1 MHVAKSVLTGL
12 LLAVTAATATTA
24 VMVSRA
30 DDPHDP
36 VKAPATR
43 ALQPNEITKLPP
55 GTPVPQDS
63 ANVFRRG
70 QFEILPAGSV
80 PQVCGVEAPSGAK
93 QIKVEVSEAT
103 DAQKFANHGLYVVPP
118 YVPAGWALTEAHAE
132 TVLWSDGSRTDSL
145 FALQYERSGYFPIT
159 LTRQVQR
166 TDCPIQLVNYSGD
179 ANESYT
185 LSEVKGIPAVVQ
197 HQAPGKPSQV
207 ELAVRVLEGSTLT
220 IVQGRAIDIDE
231 LMQTASALVKGARP

>member
-36 VKAPATR
+36 VKVPATS
-43 ALQPNEITKLPP
+43 ALQPNQIAKVPL
-55 GTPVPQDS
+55 GTPVPQAS
-63 ANVFRRG
+63 ANVYRHGR
-70 QFEILPAGSV
+70 FEILPAGSV
-80 PQVCGVEAPSGAK
+80 PAVCGVEAPTGAK

-103 DAQKFANHGLYVVPP
+103 DAQKFATHGVYVVPP
-118 YVPAGWALTEAHAE
+118 YVPAGWMLTEAHAE
-132 TVLWSDGSRTDSL
+132 TVLWSDGSHTDSL
-145 FALQYERSGYFPIT
+145 FALQYERSGYFPIIV
-159 LTRQVQR
+159 TRQVQR
-166 TDCPIQLVNYSGD
+166 TDCPIQLVNYSVD

-185 LSEVKGIPAVVQ
+185 LSELKGIPAVVQ

-207 ELAVRVLEGSTLT
+207 ELVVRVFEGPTLT